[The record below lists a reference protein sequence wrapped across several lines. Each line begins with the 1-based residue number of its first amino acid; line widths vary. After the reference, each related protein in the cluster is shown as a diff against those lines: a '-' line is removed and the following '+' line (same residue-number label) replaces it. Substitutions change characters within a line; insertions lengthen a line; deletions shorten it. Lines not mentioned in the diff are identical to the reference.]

1 MKKRE
6 FLKTAGALG
15 VGLALNPLLTKAADA
30 FKPEVFAADGA
41 FTLPALG
48 YAFNALEPNI
58 DAMTMEIHYSKHHQG
73 YVNNL
78 NKALEGNTYLAG
90 KSLTEVLAM
99 VKLEEVA
106 IRNNAGGHYNH
117 SKFWTWIQPGGSNE
131 PVGDTKMLI
140 ERSFGTFDK
149 FKQTFT
155 EAASKRFGSGWAW
168 LILNNK
174 FTLEVVSTPNQD
186 NPLMSYISD
195 VKGTPI
201 LGIDVWEHA
210 YYLHYQNKRADYIN
224 AFFNVINWDNVEAD
238 LKAAMT
244 KK

>member
-6 FLKTAGALG
+6 FLKTAGVLG
-15 VGLALNPLLTKAADA
+15 VGLAINPIISKAADSLNTYFQPA
-30 FKPEVFAADGA
+30 SPFQLPE
-41 FTLPALG
+41 LG

-58 DAMTMEIHYSKHHQG
+58 DAMTMEIHYSKHHNG

-90 KSLTEVLAM
+90 KSIEEVLKM
-99 VKLEEVA
+99 LKKEETA

-117 SKFWTWIQPGGSNE
+117 SKFWNWIKPGGSNT
-131 PVGDTKMLI
+131 PVGDTKILI

-149 FKQTFT
+149 FKETFT
-155 EAASKRFGSGWAW
+155 QQASKRFGSGWAW
-168 LILNNK
+168 LIVNDK
-174 FTLEVVSTPNQD
+174 FQLEVVSTPNQD
-186 NPLMSYISD
+186 NPLMTYVSD
-195 VKGTPI
+195 VKGTSI

-224 AFFNVINWDNVEAD
+224 AFFNVVNWDMVEAD
-238 LKAAMT
+238 YKAILS